1 MSKKYKEHGN
11 VHGGLYT
18 KNVKMSITNTHAHQK
33 MISTKLL
40 IL

>member
-18 KNVKMSITNTHAHQK
+18 KNVKMSILTHMHIKRRYQQNY
-33 MISTKLL
+33 
-40 IL
+40 